1 MTNAS
6 LDRPRV
12 QTVVV
17 VGVCG
22 SGKSELVRSLRAAGF
37 AARAVA
43 QEHSVIRDLWRHQG
57 IPDALVYLVASPAA
71 VARRGRGMVSSAM
84 IAVQEARLADA
95 RTAATLAV
103 DTDPLTAKQVAAVV
117 LEQLQDGR

>member
-1 MTNAS
+1 
-6 LDRPRV
+6 
-12 QTVVV
+12 
-17 VGVCG
+17 
-22 SGKSELVRSLRAAGF
+22 
-37 AARAVA
+37 
-43 QEHSVIRDLWRHQG
+43 
-57 IPDALVYLVASPAA
+57 
-71 VARRGRGMVSSAM
+71 M

>member
-12 QTVVV
+12 RTVVV

-37 AARAVA
+37 AARVVA

-57 IPDALVYLVASPAA
+57 VPDALVYLAASPTE
-71 VARRGRGMVSSAM
+71 VARRGRGMVGPTLL
-84 IAVQEARLADA
+84 AVQEARLTDA
-95 RTAATLAV
+95 LLAATITV
-103 DTDPLTAKQVAAVV
+103 DTDPLTANQVAELV
-117 LEQLQDGR
+117 LERLHRA